1 MPTSLKNLSGPVKK
15 NLPPAKKKK
24 AVIAADSKKPE
35 TKTKSGTKSA
45 RSDATPAEA
54 IIESDAVKAVAKKS
68 APKKTSAKASTRKKA
83 PAKTKQSKSTKKSTT
98 NTKKA
103 SKIESWHES
112 KNH

>member
-24 AVIAADSKKPE
+24 AVIATGSKKLANKTKTDSKLE
-35 TKTKSGTKSA
+35 A

-54 IIESDAVKAVAKKS
+54 IIESDAVKAVAKKP

-98 NTKKA
+98 ATKKT
-103 SKIESWHES
+103 SRKTKKQTS
-112 KNH
+112 

>member
-24 AVIAADSKKPE
+24 AVIGTDSKNPV
-35 TKTKSGTKSA
+35 TKTKPGSKPEA

-54 IIESDAVKAVAKKS
+54 IIESDAVKAVAKKP

-83 PAKTKQSKSTKKSTT
+83 PAKTKQPKSTKKSTT
-98 NTKKA
+98 ATKKT
-103 SKIESWHES
+103 SRKTKKQTS
-112 KNH
+112 